1 MLISHMQ
8 TLGHKLHKGAA
19 QMPHH
24 MHMRL
29 SWPSTINIAMSH
41 NVHMHAITEPLDPGG
56 MPELLQEGLI
66 QNIT

>member
-1 MLISHMQ
+1 MLILHMH

-24 MHMRL
+24 INMRL
-29 SWPSTINIAMSH
+29 SWPSTINIAMS
-41 NVHMHAITEPLDPGG
+41 NQVRMRAITEPLDPGG
-56 MPELLQEGLI
+56 MPELLQEGSI